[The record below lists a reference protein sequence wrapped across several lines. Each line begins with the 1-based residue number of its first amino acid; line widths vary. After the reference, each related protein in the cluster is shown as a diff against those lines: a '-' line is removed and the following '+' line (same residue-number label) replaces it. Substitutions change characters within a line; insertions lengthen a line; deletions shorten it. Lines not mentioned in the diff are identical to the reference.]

1 MTSAPIPASNPI
13 TPAEIHTRLTTD
25 LEYFAAR
32 APLFIKDKEGRLAP
46 YRLNVAQK
54 YLHNRA
60 EAMLAKKG
68 YVRILVIKA
77 RQLGISTYI
86 AARFYH
92 KAVRVFG
99 RTVFIISHIATTTAK
114 LFDMAKR
121 FYDYSHETVRPESG
135 ASNVHQLTF
144 PGMQGEYS
152 VATAGSKES
161 GRGTTAQLL
170 HWSEVAFCPHAESIQ
185 LGVVNAIGL
194 VRGSEIFK
202 ESTAN
207 GPFGLFYNEVMA
219 ALAGR
224 GDYELVFIP
233 WFWLDEYELPLDES
247 DAPLTPEEGQ
257 YAEQYLSKLFYIT
270 PEGVLKD
277 APMPRDRMLRKMKW
291 RRYKITEFATT
302 TGNEKAGLVM
312 FKQEYP
318 SNPVEAFQASGESL
332 VRPEMI
338 MEARK
343 NSALQD
349 PDAPLIMGV
358 DSAGDGKNSDRT
370 VIVLRRGRVIEEII
384 TYAKMRDM
392 ELAGIVAKLID
403 NKGVDKCFVDVTYGH
418 GTVDRLFELGYG
430 QVVQGVAFN
439 ERPTESE
446 FLNKRSE
453 MIIKGAQWV
462 NTGGV
467 RIPDDEK
474 FHADL
479 ACVPLDKTTSN
490 GLRYIIS
497 KEEIKKIL
505 GRSPDMYDAFALT
518 FAYPVRGKTSAIGG
532 GTRVR
537 RVGDTASRAQGRKS
551 PLSTMDRF
559 RRI

>member
-1 MTSAPIPASNPI
+1 MYDPL
-13 TPAEIHTRLTTD
+13 EIHTRLTSD
-25 LEYFAAR
+25 LEYFAVH
-32 APLFIKDKEGRLAP
+32 APLHIKDKEGRLAP
-46 YRLNVAQK
+46 FRLNVAQK

-60 EAMLAKKG
+60 EAMARRKG
-68 YVRILVIKA
+68 YVRIIVIKA

-99 RTVFIISHIATTTAK
+99 RTVFIISHIATTTGK

-121 FYDYSHETVRPESG
+121 FYDYSAEQMRPEAG
-135 ASNVHQLTF
+135 ASNTHQMTY

-170 HWSEVAFCPHAESIQ
+170 HWSEVAFCPHAEAIQ

-219 ALAGR
+219 ALAGK

-233 WFWLDEYELPLDES
+233 WFWLDEYEIDWNPDEV
-247 DAPLTPEEGQ
+247 PTQEE
-257 YAEQYLSKLFYIT
+257 EQYIEQHLSRLFFIA
-270 PEGVLKD
+270 PDGSLKETD
-277 APMPRDRMLRKMKW
+277 MPRSRALRKMAW
-291 RRYKITEFATT
+291 RRYKITEFANT
-302 TGNEKAGLVM
+302 TGNLKAGLVM

-332 VRPEMI
+332 CRPEMI

-343 NSALQD
+343 NSSLQD

-370 VIVLRRGRVIEEII
+370 VIVLRRGRVVEEII
-384 TYAKMRDM
+384 TYSKMRDM

-403 NKGVDKCFVDVTYGH
+403 NKGVDRCFIDVTYGH
-418 GTVDRLFELGYG
+418 GTVDRLVELGYG

-439 ERPTESE
+439 ERPTDPE

-453 MIIKGAQWV
+453 MIIKAAQWI

-467 RIPDDEK
+467 KIPDDEK

-497 KEEIKKIL
+497 KEEIKKVL
-505 GRSPDMYDAFALT
+505 GRSPDMYDAFCLT
-518 FAYPVRGKTSAIGG
+518 FAYAVRKLTATFTGLGRVHRAPARAEGKKG
-532 GTRVR
+532 
-537 RVGDTASRAQGRKS
+537 
-551 PLSTMDRF
+551 PLSTMNRF
-559 RRI
+559 RRTT

>member
-1 MTSAPIPASNPI
+1 MIQPM
-13 TPAEIHTRLTTD
+13 TPAEVHNRLTTD
-25 LEYFAAR
+25 LEYFAAK

-60 EAMLAKKG
+60 ESMLAKKG

-86 AARFYH
+86 SARFYH

-99 RTVFIISHIATTTAK
+99 RTVFIISHIASTTAK

-121 FYDYSHETVRPESG
+121 FYDYSGEQMKPEAG
-135 ASNVHQLTF
+135 ASNVHQMTY

-219 ALAGR
+219 ALSGK

-233 WFWLDEYELPLDES
+233 WFWLDEYELALDPEQG
-247 DAPLTPEEGQ
+247 DMTLTAEE
-257 YAEQYLSKLFYIT
+257 EQFVTQHLATLFYIT
-270 PEGVLKD
+270 PEGALKE
-277 APMPRDRMLRKMKW
+277 APMPRERALRKMKW

-332 VRPEMI
+332 VRPEMV

-343 NSALQD
+343 NSSLQD

-370 VIVLRRGRVIEEII
+370 VIVLRRGRVIEEIL
-384 TYAKMRDM
+384 TYSKMRDM

-439 ERPTESE
+439 ERPTDAE

-453 MIIKGAQWV
+453 MIIKAAQWI

-518 FAYPVRGKTSAIGG
+518 FAYPVRGHADMRGAA
-532 GTRVR
+532 RVR
-537 RVGDTASRAQGRKS
+537 RVGDAVSRAQGRKS
-551 PLSTMDRF
+551 PLSTMDKF
-559 RRI
+559 RRT